1 MTVHLSKP
9 CRTPAFKDR
18 QALLRITRR
27 AAELVG
33 EISAGPAVAEGV
45 LNVVLAS
52 RPLMR
57 RLNEEFL
64 GHTGDTDVIAF
75 DYTVTERMPGEENAA
90 GEGVVS
96 GEIYVCLPV
105 AADAACEHGTSVSFE
120 VILYSIHGLLH
131 LAGFDDHSEQ
141 DRRRMR
147 RREQQVMSAVQAEF
161 GAADVFHS

>member
-1 MTVHLSKP
+1 MTIHLSKP

-18 QALLRITRR
+18 QALVRITRR
-27 AAELVG
+27 AVELVG
-33 EISAGPAVAEGV
+33 EISAGPVLADGV
-45 LNVVLAS
+45 INMVLAS

-64 GHTGDTDVIAF
+64 GHAGDTDVIAF
-75 DYTVTERMPGEENAA
+75 DYTRAERMPGEGAPD
-90 GEGVVS
+90 EGVVS

-147 RREQQVMSAVQAEF
+147 RREQQVMSAVEAEF